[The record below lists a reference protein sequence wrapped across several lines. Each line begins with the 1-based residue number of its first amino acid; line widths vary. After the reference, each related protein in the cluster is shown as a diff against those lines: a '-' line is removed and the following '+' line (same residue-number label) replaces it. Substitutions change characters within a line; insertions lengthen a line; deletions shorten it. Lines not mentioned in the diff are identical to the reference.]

1 MKYPLLQPW
10 GAIAGAAIST
20 IGSFLSNKSSNEAN
34 ANLNAT
40 NRKWQEE
47 QATKAYERQRALIQ
61 SDRDYNSYANQR
73 KLMEAAG
80 INPNLMLSG
89 MAGTATSHA
98 NTQAP
103 SAGTPITHAMQPPV
117 DPSVLSQFS
126 QIGLNSA
133 MARKAN
139 SDADKNNV
147 ESDKYKEEIESLKL
161 QNSYDTVR
169 NAIYE
174 SLGKLQAEADLN
186 KTDSEAALNDASRAL
201 QSQQSLRVMAE
212 IRDLIPAEAAQR
224 WASSQKDLTQSFVN
238 RALSCKTEREAEL
251 VFKQYALSCITANAV
266 AARNYAAASY
276 DSVMSETWKPGGVN
290 YNRAYWDSNISAED
304 WTTRSLDRQKAEQFF
319 TETLSSQVAAAK
331 AAFEH
336 AAQQDKLRTWQ
347 SFTGKETPMELF
359 TKGVNNAFALQLNML
374 DEAKGIIGFSFGRN
388 SVSSVFTGVTHSH
401 SENSSVSESY
411 NHNYNYGNSR
421 K

>member
-47 QATKAYERQRALIQ
+47 QATKAYERQRALIA
-61 SDRDYNSYANQR
+61 SERDYNSYSNQR

-103 SAGTPITHAMQPPV
+103 SAGTPVSHAMQPVV
-117 DPSVLSQFS
+117 DPGVLSQFS

-161 QNSYDTVR
+161 QNSYDAVR
-169 NAIYE
+169 NSIYE
-174 SLGKLQAEADLN
+174 SYGKLQAEADLN
-186 KTDSEAALNDASRAL
+186 KTDSDAALNDAMRSL
-201 QSQQSLRVMAE
+201 NSQQSLRTMAE

-224 WASSQKDLTQSFVN
+224 WSAAQKDMTQSFVN
-238 RALSCKTEREAEL
+238 RALACKTEKEAQL
-251 VFKQYALSCITANAV
+251 VFKQYALSCLTANAV

-276 DSVMSETWKPGGVN
+276 DSTMSDTWKVGGVN
-290 YNRAYWDSNISAED
+290 YNRAYWDSNSAAED
-304 WTTRSLDRQKAEQFF
+304 WSLKSLDRQKAEEFLRA
-319 TETLSSQVAAAK
+319 TLSDQINAAK
-331 AAFEH
+331 ASFQRSLQNDAI
-336 AAQQDKLRTWQ
+336 RTWQ
-347 SFTGKETPMELF
+347 SFTGNETPAEYFEKGLGNWLAVEL
-359 TKGVNNAFALQLNML
+359 NII
-374 DEAKGIIGFSFGRN
+374 DDAKGLVGFSLGKNF
-388 SVSSVFTGVTHSH
+388 SHSVFTGNTTS
-401 SENSSVSESY
+401 SSVSESY
-411 NHNYNYGNSR
+411 NHNYNYGNSSR
-421 K
+421 R